1 VSHGTASG
9 IPLFSYSFSHELAFE
24 DDIISSFIS
33 AFNTFSG
40 ELFSKGLDRA
50 RFGDYII
57 LIETVESYS
66 LCYLF
71 KGQSYPAKQRL
82 VSFIEKMQKVSNIW
96 QILEKFNRVSQIA
109 ELSDLPQIENLIKE
123 IFIT

>member
-1 VSHGTASG
+1 M
-9 IPLFSYSFSHELAFE
+9 FSYSFSQELSFE

-57 LIETVESYS
+57 LLESLDSYS
-66 LCYLF
+66 VCYLF
-71 KGQSYPAKQRL
+71 KGQSFSAKQKL
-82 VSFIEKMQKVSNIW
+82 TSFIEEMQNKPTIREA
-96 QILEKFNRVSQIA
+96 LDKYYKTSQVA
-109 ELSDLPQIENLIKE
+109 ELKDLPQIEILIKD
-123 IFIT
+123 IFTK